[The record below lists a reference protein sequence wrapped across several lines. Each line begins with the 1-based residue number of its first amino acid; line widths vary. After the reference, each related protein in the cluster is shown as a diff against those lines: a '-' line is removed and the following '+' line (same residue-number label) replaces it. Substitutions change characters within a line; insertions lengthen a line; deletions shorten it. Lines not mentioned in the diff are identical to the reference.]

1 MQIYTY
7 SEARQK
13 LVSLLDQALTEGD
26 VLIRRRNGTLFLLRP
41 EEMTSYPLDV
51 AAWTSIL
58 ASMRCCPSST
68 KRAISA
74 TPRSKI
80 SQTP

>member
-41 EEMTSYPLDV
+41 EEMTSSPLDV
-51 AAWTSIL
+51 
-58 ASMRCCPSST
+58 MR
-68 KRAISA
+68 RG
-74 TPRSKI
+74 RRFWRR
-80 SQTP
+80 